1 MKKYIVI
8 EKTHK
13 PGFIS
18 VINTDTTSVDD
29 PWYNM
34 ASMSSPS
41 NMGQLKEKVLTFK
54 TKKEAEE
61 YKKATQKMYNK
72 QWEKWGQHFKK
83 MGYNKPKWAVEEYN
97 NVFKNQT
104 YQFI

>member
-1 MKKYIVI
+1 MKKYIVV

-18 VINTDTTSVDD
+18 VINTDTTSLDD
-29 PWYNM
+29 PWHNI
-34 ASMSSPS
+34 ASISSPS

-61 YKKATQKMYNK
+61 YKNYSKQKLS
-72 QWEKWGQHFKK
+72 F
-83 MGYNKPKWAVEEYN
+83 
-97 NVFKNQT
+97 
-104 YQFI
+104 